1 MSDLILFPKEKKK
14 DFETGFG
21 CSNDLVV
28 HRKLAVR
35 YNLVRYNST
44 EGCFSRWEVRAKIR
58 PLPKFNHYDEM
69 SDLFMVM
76 VVVGEGH
83 HR

>member
-1 MSDLILFPKEKKK
+1 MSDPILFPKEKKK
-14 DFETGFG
+14 YFETGFG

-28 HRKLAVR
+28 HRNLA
-35 YNLVRYNST
+35 VRYNST
-44 EGCFSRWEVRAKIR
+44 EGCFSRWKMRAKFR

-76 VVVGEGH
+76 VVVVGEGH